1 MIRDRAARRRIL
13 PGMTIAGAVIYVSDL
28 DRMQRFYADCLGW
41 TDVDHGEGYRGM
53 ASSAGLVT
61 LVRSPDATPSA
72 WPAPRR
78 SETAI
83 KLTVEVDSLVAA
95 RHRITAAGGTVEP
108 ASTQWSFRGA
118 THCDAVDPEGNVI
131 GLIERAPE
139 TPEP

>member
-1 MIRDRAARRRIL
+1 MIRHRGGAVSYPADMNL
-13 PGMTIAGAVIYVSDL
+13 AGAVIYVSDL
-28 DRMQRFYADCLGW
+28 DGMQRFYADCLGW

-61 LVRSPDATPSA
+61 LVRSADATPSA
-72 WPAPRR
+72 VPAARR

-83 KLTVEVDSLVAA
+83 KLTVEVDSLVTA
-95 RHRITAAGGTVEP
+95 RERITAAGGTVEP

-131 GLIERAPE
+131 GLIEPD
-139 TPEP
+139 